1 MECTFLSGDLPCAT
15 YMPSWHSPTTAACG
29 DATTA
34 RHTSLLVR
42 PVMKAE
48 IAVERPCAYCNR
60 RATEKSMTEWK
71 RKLYCNDASGR
82 GKVFKR
88 LHRLSSSYGR
98 VPRGIRRVTSDLRA
112 PLVDFKLRHGF
123 KQDSKSCGGLDCSLG
138 GIRITAGLQRIFGEL
153 RLICVPPMGGFRIAA
168 ESKEGFEELRRI

>member
-1 MECTFLSGDLPCAT
+1 MRRV
-15 YMPSWHSPTTAACG
+15 TTSRLQ
-29 DATTA
+29 

-98 VPRGIRRVTSDLRA
+98 VPRGIRRVTSDSRA
-112 PLVDFKLRHGF
+112 PWVDFKLRHGF
-123 KQDSKSCGGLDCSLG
+123 KQDSKICGGLDCSLG
-138 GIRITAGLQRIFGEL
+138 GIRITAGLQRRIRRVTSDLRAPWVGFEL
-153 RLICVPPMGGFRIAA
+153 RQNQKRVSKSYGGFKSGISSYGMVSR
-168 ESKEGFEELRRI
+168 